1 MHDSFEPFSLIVLFE
16 CTSLVKRLRLVLH
29 ETPLPHVTILNLGWL
44 EQGTTTSYSSHLKRH
59 ERKTASSLWL
69 NQIRISLIFES
80 ILIKYCFL
88 SSTTV
93 IWLNHLP
100 FYPIRL
106 ILQTNNSQSCT
117 ILLLLAAF
125 CIFICFSVNYS
136 MYVVY
141 FFCFS
146 SFYFFMILLLRFP
159 NYVLVVVAVLD
170 GKRLPIIGRTS
181 AHDSRLLQRPTAV
194 KEGWTMTSSFAI
206 STRKHFKKEGLCFSV
221 WMKCLPGNDEA
232 EIESI
237 SFWKITSTC
246 FIYSIGIFNHVNQLH
261 FDCSDVEFS

>member
-141 FFCFS
+141 FFLFFFFLFLYDFVVTISKLCFS
-146 SFYFFMILLLRFP
+146 SRSSPGREKTPDHWSHIGPRFTTAPAANSRKGRLDNDFFICNIYQKTFQERRIMLFCLNEMFTWKWWGWNWIHFILKD
-159 NYVLVVVAVLD
+159 YVHMLYL
-170 GKRLPIIGRTS
+170 
-181 AHDSRLLQRPTAV
+181 
-194 KEGWTMTSSFAI
+194 
-206 STRKHFKKEGLCFSV
+206 
-221 WMKCLPGNDEA
+221 
-232 EIESI
+232 
-237 SFWKITSTC
+237 
-246 FIYSIGIFNHVNQLH
+246 
-261 FDCSDVEFS
+261 FDWNI